1 MLIERF
7 VLYGYKSIFEVV
19 RHFTYRYYGPV
30 LGVMQCI
37 DLRAVYIIENG
48 RTLDVGIQ
56 AFLIYLSD
64 LYGRYEDR
72 NKDHQNSKR
81 DQPSEDRQYLA
92 SQRFIRS
99 FFPLFR

>member
-7 VLYGYKSIFEVV
+7 VLYGYKSILEVV
-19 RHFTYRYYGPV
+19 RHLTYRYYGPV

-48 RTLDVGIQ
+48 RTLNVGIQ

-64 LYGRYEDR
+64 LYGRYKDR

-81 DQPSEDRQYLA
+81 DQPSEDGQHFA
-92 SQRFIRS
+92 TQ
-99 FFPLFR
+99 